1 MNRTR
6 QMSEHASTGGSARP
20 SPEDGMLRAAFR
32 EVHGQRLHGFA
43 LLVTLGDERTAG
55 VLAAAALADGARRAD
70 SLRHPDRGAA
80 WLRAHVVRNLPRSA
94 RRREPVPA
102 PQGRAVLAHL
112 GVDDAGFAALRELGP
127 SERAA
132 LVAGWIEKLDPRDL
146 ETVLGVGPA
155 AVLRRL
161 RSSRQRYLEA
171 YLRGAPES
179 TSVAADARRTGPIAD
194 RIRAVGE
201 RTFALPRRPA

>member
-1 MNRTR
+1 MDRTR
-6 QMSEHASTGGSARP
+6 EMSEHVSAGRSGRP
-20 SPEDGMLRAAFR
+20 SSEDGMLRAAFR

-55 VLAAAALADGARRAD
+55 ALAAAALADGARRAD
-70 SLRHPDRGAA
+70 TLRHPERGAA
-80 WLRAHVVRNLPRSA
+80 WLRAHVLRNLPRSA

-146 ETVLGVGPA
+146 ETVLGVGSA
-155 AVLRRL
+155 AVLRRM

-171 YLRGAPES
+171 YLRRAPES
-179 TSVAADARRTGPIAD
+179 TSVAADGDATGPLAS
-194 RIRAVGE
+194 RIRAMGE
-201 RTFALPRRPA
+201 RTFAVPRRPE